1 VETVLQP
8 GQFDPLG
15 VDCGNHFIQL
25 FLGRDHDPA
34 GSNYLVFLQQL
45 FADFTKLLN
54 GGPQVF
60 NPVGAAG
67 DVLAYFVNDEYEG
80 LIIVPLIVT
89 KRCDLA

>member
-1 VETVLQP
+1 
-8 GQFDPLG
+8 
-15 VDCGNHFIQL
+15 
-25 FLGRDHDPA
+25 
-34 GSNYLVFLQQL
+34 VFLQQL